1 MIFTPGLDVWP
12 FRPDPVPMSAEVA
25 EAKTA
30 GITPDVA
37 AEIRSYMG
45 RRDVSRA
52 ELARR
57 LGVENSWIGK
67 RLNGQT
73 EIGVPDLYRIARA
86 LGVNMVDLLPREE
99 REVTVRYP
107 YEPVTVREPLPLPRP
122 AATRSPL
129 GTTRPPAGRPPNG
142 PLQGRPSS
150 ARTRPTGL

>member
-1 MIFTPGLDVWP
+1 
-12 FRPDPVPMSAEVA
+12 MSAEVA

-107 YEPVTVREPLPLPRP
+107 DEPVTRWEPARPSRP
-122 AATRSPL
+122 ALPRSPL
-129 GTTRPPAGRPPNG
+129 AIGRPADGRPPNRPAG
-142 PLQGRPSS
+142 SIPSS
-150 ARTRPTGL
+150 RRTTPTGRM

>member
-1 MIFTPGLDVWP
+1 MTVETTARAAD
-12 FRPDPVPMSAEVA
+12 ETN
-25 EAKTA
+25 EAIAT
-30 GITPDVA
+30 
-37 AEIRSYMG
+37 EILSLMG
-45 RRDVSRA
+45 RRRTNQA
-52 ELARR
+52 RLARDLGKAPMWLSER
-57 LGVENSWIGK
+57 LTGK
-67 RLNGQT
+67 T
-73 EIGVPDLYRIARA
+73 KISVADLRAIAHA
-86 LGVNMVDLLPREE
+86 LDATMVDLLPREE